1 MRRRLTL
8 ALAALALGSGAP
20 GLGAQVFDRIVAV
33 VGNRPILASQ
43 VEEQLVQLQA
53 QGAQIPTDSA
63 GRVQARR
70 EILSEMVEEELL
82 VQQAERDTTVKVT
95 DQEVQEQVEK
105 TVQNV
110 RRQFASEIEF
120 QTQLRQA
127 GFASV
132 EEWRRWVAEQQ
143 RRGILRER
151 LLELLRQQG
160 KLKPI
165 PPTDD
170 QMRAFWE
177 RNKRQLPQRPAVVSF
192 RQIIVVPQPDSAAR
206 LRAFLLAD
214 SLLAELRRGADFAA
228 LARRYSTD
236 SASRE
241 AGGELGWFR
250 RGVMVKNFE
259 SVAFSLRPGDLS
271 LPVETEFGYH
281 IIKVDRVQPAEVL
294 ARHILIAPEISA
306 AQVQAARRLADS
318 IHAALAAGASFDSLA
333 RRYADPNEQRLAE
346 AAPLS
351 QLLPEYQQML
361 GADST
366 PGLKPVFVVGEGG
379 RRPKFVVFEL
389 TGRQPAGEQSFE
401 DLRGRI
407 RERLSQDLALQHYL
421 TQLRRQTYIDIR
433 L

>member
-1 MRRRLTL
+1 MRGRLAL
-8 ALAALALGSGAP
+8 GLAALATGGGAP
-20 GLGAQVFDRIVAV
+20 VLAAQIFDRIAAV
-33 VGNRPILASQ
+33 VGSRPILASQ
-43 VEEQLVQLQA
+43 IEEQLVQLQA
-53 QGAQIPTDSA
+53 QGAQVPTDSA

-70 EILSEMVEEELL
+70 ELLSEMIEEELL

-110 RRQFASEIEF
+110 RRQFASEPEF

-165 PPTDD
+165 PPTDE

-177 RNKRQLPQRPAVVSF
+177 RNRRQLPQRPAVVSF
-192 RQIIVVPQPDSAAR
+192 RQIVVLPQPDSAAR
-206 LRAFLLAD
+206 LRAFQLAD

-228 LARRYSTD
+228 LARRYSAD

-259 SVAFSLRPGDLS
+259 YVAFSLRPGDVS
-271 LPVETEFGYH
+271 APVETEFGYH
-281 IIKVDRVQPAEVL
+281 IIKVERVQPAEVL
-294 ARHILIAPEISA
+294 GRHLLIAPEISA
-306 AQVQAARRLADS
+306 TQVQAARRLADS

-346 AAPLS
+346 DVPLS
-351 QLLPEYQQML
+351 QLAPEYQERL
-361 GADST
+361 GADTT
-366 PGLKPVFVVGEGG
+366 PGLKPVFVVGEGS

-421 TQLRRQTYIDIR
+421 NQ
-433 L
+433 